1 MHYSC
6 ISLAHAV
13 QVYQQVFPDAFA
25 ALLDVCP
32 ANSQPTVY
40 FYYLAPSVQ
49 SGCSTQDVLVPA
61 LHVVFDS
68 SVPWKVT
75 HVGASKSVAMNTTA
89 TAMPM
94 SDDDVRPHPQAQAQ
108 EPPQCLHQSQQLL
121 RRQVLQQLHLQAGC
135 LRGYTTQAP
144 RRVSRNT
151 DFTKAAHKRHP
162 LSEQEPPFEGF
173 PQEGNFMAQESKRF
187 EDFSQEGTLMA
198 QEIKRLSPEMSD
210 LYNLLKDDDN
220 ERAELKPDFLAD
232 TLCARV

>member
-1 MHYSC
+1 
-6 ISLAHAV
+6 
-13 QVYQQVFPDAFA
+13 VYQQVFPDAFA

-89 TAMPM
+89 M
-94 SDDDVRPHPQAQAQ
+94 SMNDDDVVRPHPQEQAQ

-144 RRVSRNT
+144 RRASRNT
-151 DFTKAAHKRHP
+151 DFMRAAQKRH
-162 LSEQEPPFEGF
+162 SFAEQEPPFEGF
-173 PQEGNFMAQESKRF
+173 LQEGNLMTEESKP
-187 EDFSQEGTLMA
+187 
-198 QEIKRLSPEMSD
+198 LSPEMSD
-210 LYNLLKDDDN
+210 LYNLLKDDSI
-220 ERAELKPDFLAD
+220 ERAGVTPDFLAD
-232 TLCARV
+232 DCCVRT